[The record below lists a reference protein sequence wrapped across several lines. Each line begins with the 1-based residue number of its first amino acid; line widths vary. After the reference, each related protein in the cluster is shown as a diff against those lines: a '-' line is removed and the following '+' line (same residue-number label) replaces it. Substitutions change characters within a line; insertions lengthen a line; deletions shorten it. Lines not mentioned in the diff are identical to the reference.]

1 MVSNRDRLAQRP
13 RRWLTALFVVG
24 CVAAAVVGEGH
35 QLTQERILTGL
46 AVQLPLFAWFASEPE
61 AWPGGARPRKGLR
74 SRLGA
79 PWVPGGGRAAALLL
93 VHAAIGFAVF
103 LAARARMLALDP
115 ALDSGGLWADDDP
128 IQFALVVAYAC
139 AWVLLPT
146 LPVSRWLRPPVAQP
160 VGVFAV
166 VVVFL
171 LLPFLLPGDA
181 GSLDAMFGK
190 VRRDGTIPDGYGV
203 EFAWAFGLGALALA
217 LNLPR
222 IVRGLG
228 FGGGA
233 TTLSGARGSGS
244 RSDSRRPTPSADC
257 RAPERRPRPS
267 ASAPGAAGSTS

>member
-1 MVSNRDRLAQRP
+1 MVSNPDRLARP
-13 RRWLTALFVVG
+13 TRRWLTVLFVVG
-24 CVAAAVVGEGH
+24 CVVAAVVGEGH
-35 QLTQERILTGL
+35 QLTQERILTWFF
-46 AVQLPLFAWFASEPE
+46 VQLPLFAWWASEPE
-61 AWPGGARPRKGLR
+61 VWPGGRHPAQGWR
-74 SRLGA
+74 SRLAA
-79 PWVPGGGRAAALLL
+79 PWVPGGGRAAALLS

-103 LAARARMLALDP
+103 ITARARALALDS
-115 ALDSGGLWADDDP
+115 ALDPSGLWADDDP
-128 IQFALVVAYAC
+128 FQFALAVAYAC
-139 AWVLLPT
+139 TWVLLPT
-146 LPVSRWLRPPVAQP
+146 WAVSRWLRPPVAQP
-160 VGVFAV
+160 VGVCAAV
-166 VVVFL
+166 AWLL

-233 TTLSGARGSGS
+233 TALSGAPDSRS

-267 ASAPGAAGSTS
+267 ACGPGAAGSTS